1 MIEALLLAT
10 AAGLTIPLGAGLA
23 LFDFTHPSWT
33 KDSVRHGFLSF
44 GAGALLA
51 AVALVLLPESE
62 RHAPAFVV
70 LLGFIGGGVVF
81 WLLDAA
87 LSKFGATGQLI
98 AMLLDYLPEAIALG
112 ALMALGQ
119 TGYAIALMIALQNLP
134 EGFNAF
140 HAMGGRNVHK
150 DQRLLM
156 VYAGFVLL
164 GPLTAFVGVTFL
176 SEMTVLLGVIT
187 SVAAGGIVYL
197 VVQDVIPDA
206 HMKNKSAPALG
217 AVAGFALGLAGH
229 LFLPA

>member
-23 LFDFTHPSWT
+23 FFDLTHPSWA
-33 KDSVRHGFLSF
+33 KDSVRHGLLSF
-44 GAGALLA
+44 GAGVLLA

-62 RHAPAFVV
+62 RHAPASVV
-70 LLGFIGGGVVF
+70 LLGFVGGGVVF

-187 SVAAGGIVYL
+187 SVAAGGVVYL

-217 AVAGFALGLAGH
+217 AVAGFGLGLAGH